1 MEFKE
6 RVRQLRKEK
15 KETQVQVAEA
25 IGIKPRHYQR
35 FELGENLPSYANLI
49 ALADHFEVTLDY
61 LMCRTDQWQKFSKDD

>member
-15 KETQVQVAEA
+15 KETQAQVAEA
-25 IGIKPRHYQR
+25 IGLQERHYQR
-35 FELGENLPSYANLI
+35 FELGENLPGYANLI

-61 LMCRTDQWQKFSKDD
+61 LMCRTDQR